1 MVDIKEIIK
10 NIVIKWSNLANLFK
24 GFFFYYIFGGVG
36 TVSTTFIKRK
46 QRLEELRK
54 KKMRARNKKLA
65 TAAIAGAFT
74 AVAFMTTK
82 VEACSTSYTVGKNDT
97 LYSLSKKYNVSIKQL
112 MEVNGLTSE
121 KIMAGQQLL
130 VPEHSIKTSSLYTV
144 QKGDTLYSLAKKSGV
159 SMNELKKINHLQTD
173 KLYIGQKLKLSIDSP
188 AEDIKPLYMVN
199 PGDTLWGIAN
209 RFGVKVEDLKKANGL
224 SLDMVLIGQ
233 KLTIPGP
240 VIHTKVKVVGAAD
253 NFTVEFQH
261 KKKPLILKVAY
272 GTANEYEKR
281 SGQEVTVVHKNGA
294 LISIN

>member
-1 MVDIKEIIK
+1 LIIFLRGA
-10 NIVIKWSNLANLFK
+10 V
-24 GFFFYYIFGGVG
+24 

-46 QRLEELRK
+46 QRLAELRK
-54 KKMRARNKKLA
+54 KKMSARNKKLA
-65 TAAIAGAFT
+65 TAAIAGAFM

-82 VEACSTSYTVGKNDT
+82 VEACSTSYTVRKNDT
-97 LYSLSKKYNVSIKQL
+97 LYSLSKKYNISIKQL

-121 KIMAGQQLL
+121 KIKAGQQLL
-130 VPEHSIKTSSLYTV
+130 VPDHSIKSSNLYIV

-159 SMNELKKINHLQTD
+159 SMKELKKINHLQTE
-173 KLYIGQKLKLSIDSP
+173 KVYIGQKLKLSIDSP
-188 AEDIKPLYMVN
+188 AEDIKPVYKVN

-224 SLDMVLIGQ
+224 RLDMVLIGQ

-240 VIHTKVKVVGAAD
+240 VNQTKVKVVGAAD

-272 GTANEYEKR
+272 GTAAEYENR
-281 SGQEVTVVHKNGA
+281 SGQEVIVVHKNGA
-294 LISIN
+294 LISIL